1 MGTALALS
9 VREVQDCHSLKHAF
23 TTLQMLRGEVDI
35 HMLSKKMGNIA
46 AKIERHYPKLIA
58 TMAAGRLQ

>member
-1 MGTALALS
+1 VGTALASSL
-9 VREVQDCHSLKHAF
+9 REVQDCHSLKHAY

-35 HMLSKKMGNIA
+35 HMHSKKMENIA

-58 TMAAGRLQ
+58 TMAAGRLE